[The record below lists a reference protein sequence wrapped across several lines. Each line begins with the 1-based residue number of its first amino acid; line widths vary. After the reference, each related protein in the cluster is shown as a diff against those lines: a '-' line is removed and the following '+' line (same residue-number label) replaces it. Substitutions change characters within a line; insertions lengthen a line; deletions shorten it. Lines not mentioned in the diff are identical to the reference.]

1 MCTLR
6 FSVFLRPL
14 SVFAS
19 LTLLL
24 CGPLTT
30 TAHAQGEQKRPIRLL
45 VPSAPGGPSDF
56 AARLIS
62 TRLGETLGQAVI
74 VDNRQSVNG
83 IIASEIAAKSPPD
96 GYTLLIGNIGT
107 MVMNVGLYKKLPYDS
122 QRDFVPIGQLVS
134 AGTALV
140 VNPKFPANNFR
151 EFVAAAKKEPGRIT
165 IAVAGANGA
174 VATEVLKYMS
184 GITLNNIPYKG
195 SSPSEV
201 ALLSGEV
208 SAALLSIP
216 AVTPHVRSGRMKIFG
231 VTTAKRS
238 QLLPEVPTIQEQGL
252 AGYEFGNWHGL
263 LAPKGTSNVVI
274 RRVNKAAVHVLSQ
287 KDLVDIAL
295 ARGNDIIAN
304 SPEEFT
310 ANLARDIPH
319 YKKIMAS
326 SGIEPQ

>member
-1 MCTLR
+1 MRQLCVR
-6 FSVFLRPL
+6 VRRSSV
-14 SVFAS
+14 S
-19 LTLLL
+19 LLAAIAMLQFGL
-24 CGPLTT
+24 
-30 TAHAQGEQKRPIRLL
+30 HATPALAQNDQKRPIRLL

-83 IIASEIAAKSPPD
+83 IIASEIAAQSPPD

-107 MVMNVGLYKKLPYDS
+107 MVMNVGLYKKLPYDP

-208 SAALLSIP
+208 SSALLSIP
-216 AVTPHVRSGRMKIFG
+216 AVPPHVRSGRMKIYG

-238 QLLPEVPTIQEQGL
+238 HLLPDTPTIQEQGL
-252 AGYEFGNWHGL
+252 TGYEFGNWHGL